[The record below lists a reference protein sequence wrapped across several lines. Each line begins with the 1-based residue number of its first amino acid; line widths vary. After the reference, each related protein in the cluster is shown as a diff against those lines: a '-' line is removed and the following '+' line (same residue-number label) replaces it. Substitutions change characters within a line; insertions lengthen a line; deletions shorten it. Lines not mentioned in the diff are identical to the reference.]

1 MRPWPL
7 EHEDSTHTPYSVTHL
22 LVDISLHI
30 SSFYTSIY
38 PVILRDLEPGP
49 GCLPPLISKKEAV
62 QKQHVFANK
71 TDIRKRR
78 LGVQICGVDKKVT
91 INVAAEQPTIIGF

>member
-1 MRPWPL
+1 MAARARRL
-7 EHEDSTHTPYSVTHL
+7 DPYTLFSNTFTL
-22 LVDISLHI
+22 
-30 SSFYTSIY
+30 SIY
-38 PVILRDLEPGP
+38 RYIYQASIHPVIVRDLEPGP
-49 GCLPPLISKKEAV
+49 GCLPPLISKNEAV